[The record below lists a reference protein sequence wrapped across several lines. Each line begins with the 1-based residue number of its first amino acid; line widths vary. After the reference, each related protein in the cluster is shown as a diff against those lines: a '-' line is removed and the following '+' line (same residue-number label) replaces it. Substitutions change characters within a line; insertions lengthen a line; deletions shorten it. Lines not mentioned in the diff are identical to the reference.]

1 MTRRDFPVK
10 IHAGVNGRS
19 AAVGAGVL
27 ALAMAGLT
35 ACGSDNN
42 SSSSSSSGGSSSST
56 SAAAGGSTSASGTS
70 SSSAASGTITCA
82 KGTLSG
88 QGSTAQNT
96 AIVKFI
102 KDFQTQCGN
111 DTNVSYNGTGS
122 GPGVTAFIQKQ
133 ADFAGSDYPLSSAQ
147 QPQADARCTSGKA
160 LSVATVPGII
170 SVMYNI
176 PGVTKLNLSASNLG
190 KIFNGKI
197 TKWNDPAIAADNAG
211 VTLPALAIQTFH
223 RSDASGTSFNF
234 SNYLN
239 KTAPTDFPAAANK
252 QWPGTGGQSAQGSK
266 GVAQSVKTTSGA
278 IGYAE
283 VSYATSS
290 QLNTAVIGN
299 AAGKFVPLTPANASN
314 FISKAKVDTT
324 GGNYLFNFDYTYS
337 ADDAYPAVLVTY
349 EIVCSAGNDSA
360 KLPLLKNFLAYTA
373 GSGAQS
379 QLEGLGYVALASDQ
393 QSAVAQI
400 FNGLS

>member
-1 MTRRDFPVK
+1 MIRRDFPVK

-42 SSSSSSSGGSSSST
+42 SPSSSGGSSSST
-56 SAAAGGSTSASGTS
+56 SAAAGGSTSASGS
-70 SSSAASGTITCA
+70 STAAAGGGITCA
-82 KGTLSG
+82 NGTLSG

-96 AIVKFI
+96 AVVKFI
-102 KDFQTQCGN
+102 KDFQTKCGN
-111 DTNVSYNGTGS
+111 STNISYNGTGS

-133 ADFAGSDYPLSSAQ
+133 ADFAGSDYPLNSTQ
-147 QPQADARCTSGKA
+147 QPTADARCTGGKA
-160 LSVATVPGII
+160 LSVGTVPGII

-190 KIFNGKI
+190 KIYNGKI

-211 VTLPALAIQTFH
+211 VTLPDLAIQTFH

-266 GVAQSVKTTSGA
+266 GVAQAVKSTSGA

-283 VSYATSS
+283 VSYATSNS
-290 QLNTAVIGN
+290 LPTANVGN
-299 AAGKFVPLTPANASN
+299 AAGKFVPLTAANAAN
-314 FISKAKVDTT
+314 FIGKAKVDTT

-349 EIVCSAGNDSA
+349 EIACSAGNDSA
-360 KLPLLKNFLAYTA
+360 KLPLLKNFLSYMASNA
-373 GSGAQS
+373 AQS
-379 QLEGLGYVALASDQ
+379 QLEGLGYVALTPDQ
-393 QSAVAQI
+393 QTAVTVV

>member
-1 MTRRDFPVK
+1 MIRRDFPVK

-27 ALAMAGLT
+27 ALALASLT

-42 SSSSSSSGGSSSST
+42 KSSSGGSSSPTTAGGTTATTGSST
-56 SAAAGGSTSASGTS
+56 SAAAASG
-70 SSSAASGTITCA
+70 GITCA
-82 KGTLSG
+82 NGTISG

-111 DTNVSYNGTGS
+111 ATNINYNGTGS

-133 ADFAGSDYPLSSAQ
+133 ADWAGSDYALNSTQ
-147 QPQADARCTSGKA
+147 QPQADARCSGGKA
-160 LSVATVPGII
+160 LSVGTIPGAIA
-170 SVMYNI
+170 VMYNV
-176 PGVTKLNLSASNLG
+176 PGVSKLNLSASNLG

-197 TKWNDPAIAADNAG
+197 TTWNDPAIAADNAG
-211 VTLPALAIQTFH
+211 VTLPNLPIQTFH
-223 RSDASGTSFNF
+223 RSDASGTSYNF

-239 KTAPTDFPAAANK
+239 KTAATDFPAAANK

-266 GVAQSVKTTSGA
+266 GVAQAVKTTSGA

-283 VSYATSS
+283 VSYATSNS
-290 QLNTAVIGN
+290 LNTASIGN
-299 AAGKFVPLTPANASN
+299 AAGKFVPLTIANAGN
-314 FISKAKVDTT
+314 FISHATIDTA
-324 GGNYLFNFDYTYS
+324 GGNYKFNFDYTYS

-360 KLPLLKNFLAYTA
+360 KLPLLKNFLGYTA
-373 GSGAQS
+373 SSAAQG
-379 QLEGLGYVALASDQ
+379 QLEGLGYVPLSSDQ
-393 QSAVAQI
+393 QSKVQAIYA
-400 FNGLS
+400 GLS

>member
-1 MTRRDFPVK
+1 MIRRDFPVK

-42 SSSSSSSGGSSSST
+42 SPSSSGGSSSST
-56 SAAAGGSTSASGTS
+56 SAAAGGSSSS
-70 SSSAASGTITCA
+70 SSSAAAAGGITCA
-82 KGTLSG
+82 NGTLSG

-96 AIVKFI
+96 AVVKFI
-102 KDFQTQCGN
+102 KDFQTKCGN
-111 DTNVSYNGTGS
+111 STNISYNGTGS

-133 ADFAGSDYPLSSAQ
+133 ADFAGSDYPLNSTQ
-147 QPQADARCTSGKA
+147 QPTADARCTGGKA
-160 LSVATVPGII
+160 LSVGTVPGII

-190 KIFNGKI
+190 KIYNGKI

-211 VTLPALAIQTFH
+211 VTLPDLAIQTFH

-266 GVAQSVKTTSGA
+266 GVAQAVKSTSGA

-283 VSYATSS
+283 VSYATSNS
-290 QLNTAVIGN
+290 LPTANVGN
-299 AAGKFVPLTPANASN
+299 AAGKFVPLTAANAAN
-314 FISKAKVDTT
+314 FIGKAKVDTT

-349 EIVCSAGNDSA
+349 EIACSAGNDSA
-360 KLPLLKNFLAYTA
+360 KLPLLKNFLSYMASNA
-373 GSGAQS
+373 AQS
-379 QLEGLGYVALASDQ
+379 QLEGLGYVALTPDQ
-393 QSAVAQI
+393 QTAVTAV

>member
-1 MTRRDFPVK
+1 MK
-10 IHAGVNGRS
+10 IHAGFNGRS

-42 SSSSSSSGGSSSST
+42 SAKSSSTGGSSSTT
-56 SAAAGGSTSASGTS
+56 SAAGGSTSASGS
-70 SSSAASGTITCA
+70 SPAAGGGITCA
-82 KGTLSG
+82 NGTLSG

-111 DTNVSYNGTGS
+111 GTNINYNGTGS

-133 ADFAGSDYPLSSAQ
+133 ADWAGSDYALNAQQ
-147 QPQADARCTSGKA
+147 QPQADQRCGSGKA
-160 LSVATVPGII
+160 LSVGTVPGAIA
-170 SVMYNI
+170 VMYNI
-176 PGVTKLNLSASNLG
+176 PGVTKLNLSASNLA

-197 TKWNDPAIAADNAG
+197 TTWNDPAIAADNAG
-211 VTLPALAIQTFH
+211 VTLPSLPIQTFH

-239 KTAPTDFPAAANK
+239 KTAASDFPAAANK

-266 GVAQSVKTTSGA
+266 GVAQAVKTTSGA

-283 VSYATSS
+283 VSYATSNN
-290 QLNTAVIGN
+290 LNTAAIGN
-299 AAGKFVPLTPANASN
+299 AAGKFVPLTIPNAAN
-314 FISKAKVDTT
+314 FIGKAQIDTT
-324 GGNYLFNFDYTYS
+324 GGNYKFNFDYTYS

-349 EIVCSAGNDSA
+349 EIVCSQGNDSA
-360 KLPLLKNFLAYTA
+360 KLPLLKNFLSYTA
-373 GSGAQS
+373 SSGAQS
-379 QLEGLGYVALASDQ
+379 QLQGLGYVALSSDQ
-393 QSAVAQI
+393 QSKVQAIYA
-400 FNGLS
+400 GLS

>member
-1 MTRRDFPVK
+1 MIRRDFPVK

-42 SSSSSSSGGSSSST
+42 SPSSSGGSSSST
-56 SAAAGGSTSASGTS
+56 SAAAGGSTSASGS
-70 SSSAASGTITCA
+70 STAAAGGGITCA
-82 KGTLSG
+82 NGTLSG

-96 AIVKFI
+96 AVVKFI
-102 KDFQTQCGN
+102 KDFQTKCGN
-111 DTNVSYNGTGS
+111 STNISYNGTGS

-133 ADFAGSDYPLSSAQ
+133 ADFAGSDYPLNSTQ
-147 QPQADARCTSGKA
+147 QPTADARCTGGKA
-160 LSVATVPGII
+160 LSVGTVPGII

-190 KIFNGKI
+190 KIYNGKI

-211 VTLPALAIQTFH
+211 VTLPDLAIQTFH

-266 GVAQSVKTTSGA
+266 GVAQAVKSTSGA

-283 VSYATSS
+283 VSYATSNS
-290 QLNTAVIGN
+290 LPTANVGN
-299 AAGKFVPLTPANASN
+299 AAGKFVPLTAANAAN
-314 FISKAKVDTT
+314 FIGKAKVDTT

-349 EIVCSAGNDSA
+349 EIACSAGNDSA
-360 KLPLLKNFLAYTA
+360 KLPLLKNFLSYMASNA
-373 GSGAQS
+373 AQS
-379 QLEGLGYVALASDQ
+379 QLEGLGYVALTPDQ
-393 QSAVAQI
+393 QTAVTAV

>member
-1 MTRRDFPVK
+1 MK
-10 IHAGVNGRS
+10 IHAGFNGRS

-42 SSSSSSSGGSSSST
+42 SSSSSGGSSSTT
-56 SAAAGGSTSASGTS
+56 SAAGGGSSTSASGS
-70 SSSAASGTITCA
+70 STGAAGGITCA
-82 KGTLSG
+82 NGTLSG

-111 DTNVSYNGTGS
+111 STNINYNGTGS

-133 ADFAGSDYPLSSAQ
+133 ADWAGSDYALNSTQ
-147 QPQADARCTSGKA
+147 QPQADARCTGGKA
-160 LSVATVPGII
+160 LSVGTIPGAIA
-170 SVMYNI
+170 VMYNV
-176 PGVTKLNLSASNLG
+176 PGVSKLNLSASNLG

-197 TKWNDPAIAADNAG
+197 TKWNDPAIVADNAG
-211 VTLPALAIQTFH
+211 VTLPDLAIQTFH
-223 RSDASGTSFNF
+223 RSDASGTSYNF

-239 KTAPTDFPAAANK
+239 KTAATDFPAAANK

-266 GVAQSVKTTSGA
+266 GVAQAVKTTSGA

-283 VSYATSS
+283 VSYATSNS
-290 QLNTAVIGN
+290 LNTASVGN
-299 AAGKFVPLTPANASN
+299 AAGKFVPLTVANAGN
-314 FISKAKVDTT
+314 FIAKAKVDTT

-349 EIVCSAGNDSA
+349 EIVCSSGNDSA
-360 KLPLLKNFLAYTA
+360 KLPLLKNFLSYTA
-373 GSGAQS
+373 SSAAQG
-379 QLEGLGYVALASDQ
+379 QLEGMGYVPLTSDQ
-393 QSAVAQI
+393 QAKVQAI
-400 FNGLS
+400 YAGLS

>member
-1 MTRRDFPVK
+1 MIRRDFPVK

-42 SSSSSSSGGSSSST
+42 SPSSSGGSSSST
-56 SAAAGGSTSASGTS
+56 SAATGGSTSASGS
-70 SSSAASGTITCA
+70 STAAAGGGITCA
-82 KGTLSG
+82 NGTLSG

-96 AIVKFI
+96 AVVKFI
-102 KDFQTQCGN
+102 KDFQTKCGN
-111 DTNVSYNGTGS
+111 STNISYNGTGS

-133 ADFAGSDYPLSSAQ
+133 ADFAGSDYPLNSTQ
-147 QPQADARCTSGKA
+147 QPTADARCTGGKA
-160 LSVATVPGII
+160 LSVGTVPGII

-190 KIFNGKI
+190 KIYNGKI

-211 VTLPALAIQTFH
+211 VTLPDLAIQTFH

-266 GVAQSVKTTSGA
+266 GVAQAVKSTSGA

-283 VSYATSS
+283 VSYATSNS
-290 QLNTAVIGN
+290 LPTANVGN
-299 AAGKFVPLTPANASN
+299 AAGKFVPLTAANAAN
-314 FISKAKVDTT
+314 FIGKAKVDTT

-349 EIVCSAGNDSA
+349 EIACSAGNDSA
-360 KLPLLKNFLAYTA
+360 KLPLLKNFLSYMASNA
-373 GSGAQS
+373 AQS
-379 QLEGLGYVALASDQ
+379 QLEGLGYVALTPDQ
-393 QSAVAQI
+393 QTAVTAV

>member
-1 MTRRDFPVK
+1 MIRRDFPVK

-42 SSSSSSSGGSSSST
+42 SPSSSGGSSSST
-56 SAAAGGSTSASGTS
+56 SAASGGS
-70 SSSAASGTITCA
+70 SSSSSGSSTAAAGGAINCA
-82 KGTLSG
+82 NGTLSG

-96 AIVKFI
+96 AVVKFI
-102 KDFQTQCGN
+102 KDFQTKCGN
-111 DTNVSYNGTGS
+111 STNISYNGTGS

-133 ADFAGSDYPLSSAQ
+133 ADFAGSDYPLNSTQ
-147 QPQADARCTSGKA
+147 QPTADARCTGGKA
-160 LSVATVPGII
+160 LSVGTVPGII

-176 PGVTKLNLSASNLG
+176 PGVTKLNLSAANLG

-197 TKWNDPAIAADNAG
+197 TKWNDPAIVADNAG
-211 VTLPALAIQTFH
+211 VNLPDLAIQTFH

-266 GVAQSVKTTSGA
+266 GVAQAVKSTSGA
-278 IGYAE
+278 VGYAE
-283 VSYATSS
+283 VSYATSNS
-290 QLNTAVIGN
+290 LPTANVGN
-299 AAGKFVPLTPANASN
+299 AAGKFVPLTAANAAN
-314 FISKAKVDTT
+314 FIGKAKVDTT

-373 GSGAQS
+373 GNAAQS
-379 QLEGLGYVALASDQ
+379 QLEGLGYVALTSDQ
-393 QSAVAQI
+393 QTAVAAV

>member
-1 MTRRDFPVK
+1 MIRRDFPVK
-10 IHAGVNGRS
+10 IHAGFNGRS

-42 SSSSSSSGGSSSST
+42 KSSSGGSSSST
-56 SAAAGGSTSASGTS
+56 TAAGGGTTTSGSATSSSAAAGGG
-70 SSSAASGTITCA
+70 ITCA
-82 KGTLSG
+82 NGTLSG

-102 KDFQTQCGN
+102 KDFQMQCGN
-111 DTNVSYNGTGS
+111 GTNINYNGTGS

-133 ADFAGSDYPLSSAQ
+133 ADWAGSDYALTAQQ
-147 QPQADARCTSGKA
+147 QPQADQRCSGGHA
-160 LSVATVPGII
+160 LSVGTVPGAIA
-170 SVMYNI
+170 VMYNI

-197 TKWNDPAIAADNAG
+197 TTWNDPAIVADNAG
-211 VTLPALAIQTFH
+211 VNLPNLPIQTFH

-239 KTAPTDFPAAANK
+239 KTAATDFPAAANK

-266 GVAQSVKTTSGA
+266 GVAQAVKTTSGA

-283 VSYATSS
+283 VSYATSNS
-290 QLNTAVIGN
+290 LSTASVGN
-299 AAGKFVPLTPANASN
+299 AAGKFVPLTIPNAAN
-314 FISKAKVDTT
+314 FIGKAQIDTS
-324 GGNYLFNFDYTYS
+324 GGNYKFNFDYTYS

-349 EIVCSAGNDSA
+349 EIVCSSGNDSA
-360 KLPLLKNFLAYTA
+360 KAPLLKNFLSYTA
-373 GSGAQS
+373 SSGAQS
-379 QLEGLGYVALASDQ
+379 QLEGLGYVALSSDQ
-393 QSAVAQI
+393 QSKVQAIYA
-400 FNGLS
+400 GLS

>member
-1 MTRRDFPVK
+1 MIRRDFPVK
-10 IHAGVNGRS
+10 IHAGFNGRS

-42 SSSSSSSGGSSSST
+42 SSSSGGSSSTTSAAGGGATSASGSSSST
-56 SAAAGGSTSASGTS
+56 ASGAAGG
-70 SSSAASGTITCA
+70 ITCA
-82 KGTLSG
+82 NGTLSG

-102 KDFQTQCGN
+102 KDFQTQCGSG
-111 DTNVSYNGTGS
+111 TNINYNGTGS

-133 ADFAGSDYPLSSAQ
+133 ADWAGSDYALNSTQ
-147 QPQADARCTSGKA
+147 QPQADARCSGGKA
-160 LSVATVPGII
+160 LSVGTVPGAIA
-170 SVMYNI
+170 VMYNV

-190 KIFNGKI
+190 KIYNGKI

-211 VTLPALAIQTFH
+211 VTLPDLAIQTFH
-223 RSDASGTSFNF
+223 RSDASGTSYNF

-239 KTAPTDFPAAANK
+239 KTAPSDFPTAANK

-266 GVAQSVKTTSGA
+266 GVAQAVKTTSGA

-283 VSYATSS
+283 VSYATSNS
-290 QLNTAVIGN
+290 LSTASIGN
-299 AAGKFVPLTPANASN
+299 AAGKFVPLTIPNAAN
-314 FISKAKVDTT
+314 FIDKAKIDTT

-349 EIVCSAGNDSA
+349 EIVCSSGNDSA
-360 KLPLLKNFLAYTA
+360 KLPLLKNFLSYTA
-373 GSGAQS
+373 SSGAQS
-379 QLEGLGYVALASDQ
+379 QLEGLGYVALSSDQ
-393 QSAVAQI
+393 QSKVQAIYA
-400 FNGLS
+400 GLS